1 MIREELAA
9 LRALLGSLVLLA
21 RNPETLWRRI
31 GVHEVCDAAGQCLAL
46 TQVRGGKVGNGSADL
61 ADWRIQITVRA
72 ARRDSDNGCQLSRAP
87 IRKAQSC
94 PAMTAR
100 HPPQREHLTDC
111 PRP

>member
-1 MIREELAA
+1 MIREELPA
-9 LRALLGSLVLLA
+9 LRALLSNLVFLA
-21 RNPETLWRRI
+21 RVPETLWRRI
-31 GVHEVCDAAGQCLAL
+31 RVREVCDAAGQCLAF
-46 TQVRGGKVGNGSADL
+46 TQVRGGKVGNGPADV

-72 ARRDSDNGCQLSRAP
+72 ARRDSDKLSRAP